1 MGRLETFQLLAD
13 VSPKTIVVTKHLKM
27 LQKREEGWESES
39 GNDEGSC
46 KPERK
51 YCEHRAGER
60 SAELAPLP
68 GGKQDPASVLCVQK
82 PRCSAF
88 SPGWPPG
95 PGPMDSG
102 QRSGD
107 LGTAF
112 WARLG
117 TASCKLERQRLLC
130 VASYSTER
138 F

>member
-13 VSPKTIVVTKHLKM
+13 VSPKKIVVTKHLKM

-51 YCEHRAGER
+51 YCEHGAGER

-82 PRCSAF
+82 PRCPQALA
-88 SPGWPPG
+88 PWIVAKGQVTWAQL
-95 PGPMDSG
+95 SG
-102 QRSGD
+102 RG
-107 LGTAF
+107 
-112 WARLG
+112 
-117 TASCKLERQRLLC
+117 
-130 VASYSTER
+130 
-138 F
+138 